1 MSEEKDDLKSIK
13 VYRFNNTKESWHEF
27 SLKFGV
33 IADYRG
39 YSDIIEGIV
48 TPPDEKEDL
57 EILEKDDA
65 ETKKSKKEKQ
75 LARAANKKGFRDLVM
90 STDGIS
96 LNIVQNAV
104 SDKLT
109 RGDLKKAWG
118 RLERCWNPKTREDKV
133 QFYTKFLHYKLENVR
148 QRPMDWLAFMEKKR
162 NELANTGHI
171 MDDETFITHLLNSL
185 PEAEYEGVILVIKE
199 RLRGGTCD
207 LAQVEQL
214 LEDKYLS
221 MKFVKGWEEEED
233 DYALFASPA
242 KKKGQKK
249 QFKGRCGYCGEIGH
263 KAANCP
269 DKKSKKKE
277 DSQDKSDKQETQ
289 KPKKNGKGK
298 GKTDMSKIKYY
309 NCGEMGH
316 FAWNCP
322 KPRENANIA
331 RESEQNRNFGKLMD
345 FGDSSVCEECAMI
358 CTDAYSD
365 EEYKSVIVYG
375 DQGISTTTYYEETYR
390 DLLKSDSNEEPIVK
404 YNVALCVKDSVSLEK
419 KRRRL
424 NRNTPNETESQ
435 LSLINRVIDTVPRP
449 TSNNDVDESR
459 KAWTMGMPTNDGDI
473 STINTAELTQ
483 IEDRNKQF
491 LYARAVHANHM
502 IQYHMNGILERQRV
516 VDEYRLMAD
525 KGRELIP
532 LESDMH
538 RRDPVI
544 IQHTMQMIDT
554 NIHWHEQTFRDIIME
569 LRKLRSG
576 ETPTKPSEETSEIA
590 MMC

>member
-1 MSEEKDDLKSIK
+1 MSEEKDGLQSIK

-27 SLKFGV
+27 ALKFGV

-57 EILEKDDA
+57 EILAEDDA
-65 ETKKSKKEKQ
+65 ATKKSKKEKQ
-75 LARAANKKGFRDLVM
+75 LARTANKKGFRDLVM
-90 STDGIS
+90 STIS

-118 RLERCWNPKTREDKV
+118 RLERRWNPKTREDKV

-171 MDDETFITHLLNSL
+171 MDDDTFITHLLNSL
-185 PEAEYEGVILVIKE
+185 PQKEYEGVILVIKE
-199 RLRGGTCD
+199 RLRVGTCD

-249 QFKGRCGYCGEIGH
+249 QFRGRCGYCGEIDTRQRIVLTR
-263 KAANCP
+263 KTR
-269 DKKSKKKE
+269 KKRTLKTNQTNKRHSNLKRMVKE
-277 DSQDKSDKQETQ
+277 RAKEICQ
-289 KPKKNGKGK
+289 
-298 GKTDMSKIKYY
+298 KIKCY

-316 FAWNCP
+316 FARDCL

-331 RESEQNRNFGKLMD
+331 RESEQNRNFRKLMD
-345 FGDSSVCEECAMI
+345 FGDNSVCEECAMI

-365 EEYKSVIVYG
+365 EEYESIIVYG
-375 DQGISTTTYYEETYR
+375 DQGISTETYDEETYR
-390 DLLKSDSNEEPIVK
+390 DLLKSDSDEEQIVK

-419 KRRRL
+419 K
-424 NRNTPNETESQ
+424 
-435 LSLINRVIDTVPRP
+435 
-449 TSNNDVDESR
+449 
-459 KAWTMGMPTNDGDI
+459 
-473 STINTAELTQ
+473 
-483 IEDRNKQF
+483 
-491 LYARAVHANHM
+491 
-502 IQYHMNGILERQRV
+502 
-516 VDEYRLMAD
+516 
-525 KGRELIP
+525 
-532 LESDMH
+532 
-538 RRDPVI
+538 
-544 IQHTMQMIDT
+544 
-554 NIHWHEQTFRDIIME
+554 
-569 LRKLRSG
+569 
-576 ETPTKPSEETSEIA
+576 
-590 MMC
+590 